1 MAKLRIPEEK
11 SAIVARCIELE
22 KEGGDILAYLWS
34 ENYYTPRATW
44 CNIQREWLGRKP
56 YEYTDGKPKGEKKM
70 TGMNG
75 KEKEARQKRLDEL
88 KKRIGEGMGI
98 RAALAD
104 MGYTGKSAGQTYR
117 QIRNFALAV
126 DPEYA
131 AVFPE
136 KISDEDTPVR
146 TDAPTPTF
154 EEVKKSIMEIPQ
166 IKVDGQLRIETPEAN
181 WVTVAEVPEK
191 KAPAPVKIQQPLGY
205 DCFTVRGV
213 EGEFGSYHYQ
223 DINGK
228 QWIDYDSVDH
238 ANDLSM
244 TVDQWRA
251 FLAELTKAA
260 RVLGVEL

>member
-1 MAKLRIPEEK
+1 MATLRTPEEK

-22 KEGGDILAYLWS
+22 KQGGDILAYLWS
-34 ENYYTPRATW
+34 ENYLTPRATW

-56 YEYTDGKPKGEKKM
+56 YEYTDGKPNKKKEKKKF
-70 TGMNG
+70 MNPKQKQFTAEQKAECVRIAIEG
-75 KEKEARQKRLDEL
+75 GDPKPYIKSLGFKNPPGAWHNVKEW
-88 KKRIGEGMGI
+88 
-98 RAALAD
+98 
-104 MGYTGKSAGQTYR
+104 YR
-117 QIRNFALAV
+117 RN
-126 DPEYA
+126 DPEM
-131 AVFPE
+131 FR
-136 KISDEDTPVR
+136 KIPDRVGRVVGRDL
-146 TDAPTPTF
+146 
-154 EEVKKSIMEIPQ
+154 
-166 IKVDGQLRIETPEAN
+166 QLEAGGNYQLSVAETPEAN
-181 WVTVAEVPEK
+181 RVTVAEVPEK

-205 DCFTVRGV
+205 DCFTVRGI